1 MSESDLAL
9 GLQLS
14 GRAGWNQVAADWRR
28 LLELQ
33 PDGCFVAEWQGRPA
47 GTAMT
52 SVFGPVAWVAMVLVE
67 ESLRGRGIGKA
78 LMHRALEFL
87 DTHGVRTVRLDATP
101 LGRPLYERLGFVP
114 QFTLARYEGT
124 LPAGAA

>member
-1 MSESDLAL
+1 MTISIRLMRASDVGL

-33 PDGCFVAEWQGRPA
+33 PDGCFVAEWDRRPV
-47 GTAMT
+47 GTTMT
-52 SVFGPVAWVAMVLVE
+52 CLFGPVAWVAMVLVE

-78 LMHRALEFL
+78 LMHRALDYL
-87 DTHGVRTVRLDATP
+87 DGRRVPTIRLDATP
-101 LGRPLYERLGFVP
+101 LGRPL
-114 QFTLARYEGT
+114 
-124 LPAGAA
+124 